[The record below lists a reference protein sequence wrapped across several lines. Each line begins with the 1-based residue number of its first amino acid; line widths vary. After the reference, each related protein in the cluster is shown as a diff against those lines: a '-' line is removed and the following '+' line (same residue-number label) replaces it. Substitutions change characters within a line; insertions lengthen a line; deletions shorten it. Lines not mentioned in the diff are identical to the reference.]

1 MMKLVRN
8 TMSEWKVLKDKNGNS
23 IEWKCIEELHELQ
36 ECEDLRLANKLRAA
50 HIDYKPQKMKVNLA
64 VQTLSSS
71 VADALEYC
79 EGKLHGIP

>member
-36 ECEDLRLANKLRAA
+36 ESEGLRLANKLRAA
-50 HIDYKPQKMKVNLA
+50 YR
-64 VQTLSSS
+64 
-71 VADALEYC
+71 LETAEN
-79 EGKLHGIP
+79 EGKPGSADTEL